1 MSVLF
6 VHGVR
11 TSGTMWRHQ
20 QAALAELGVASVAPD
35 LPGHGSRRGEPVT
48 LAAADVVIEE
58 AVAALEA
65 PVVVVGMSLGSYLLV
80 HWAARTGRP
89 PAALVLSS
97 CGTRPRGPALALYRA
112 AAGLIERTPDGG
124 EALAAA
130 VSSRFLDPQVRGD
143 LEAGGV
149 AVEAM
154 SSTLRA
160 VAGLDMLGDLARIT
174 APIWFVNG
182 TLDHFRGEERQ
193 LLRAAPAATLVHIA
207 GGTHA
212 VPMDRPAQFAG
223 VVREVVAQV
232 GALPRPSAGGAG

>member
-1 MSVLF
+1 MLF
-6 VHGVR
+6 LHGVR

-20 QAALAELGVASVAPD
+20 QALLEQVGVPSVAPD

-48 LAAADVVIEE
+48 VAAADAVLEE
-58 AVAALEA
+58 AVAGLAA

-80 HWAARTGRP
+80 HWAARTSRP
-89 PAALVLSS
+89 PAALVLAS

-130 VSSRFLDPQVRGD
+130 VSSRFLAPQVRGD

-154 SSTLRA
+154 ASTLRA
-160 VAGLDMLGDLARIT
+160 VGELDMLGDLARIT

-182 TLDHFRGEERQ
+182 TLDHFRGEER
-193 LLRAAPAATLVHIA
+193 LMLRAAPAATLVHIA

-212 VPMDRPAQFAG
+212 VPMDRPDQFAA
-223 VVREVVAQV
+223 VVRDAVEQV
-232 GALPRPSAGGAG
+232 GVRLRPSADGAR